1 MEEKYRSV
9 LLFGQPGVG
18 KGTQGK
24 ILGNIPGFFHLSVG
38 DVFRSIDI
46 GSTDGRLIYEYSS
59 RGKLVPDELTVSI
72 WQKALNAYVALSRYK
87 PREDLLVLDGIPR
100 NVAQTELVKDH
111 LDICK
116 IINLKGN
123 DEEEMIHRMR
133 RRAIRENRPDDANEE
148 VVRHRFKV
156 YREVSAK
163 VLDCYPADKIAEVNA
178 IGSPAEVLQQIL
190 DCLIPTQNE
199 LFHTADQ
206 TQK

>member
-1 MEEKYRSV
+1 MDEKYRSV

-111 LDICK
+111 LDIRK

-123 DEEEMIHRMR
+123 DEEEMVHRMR

-163 VLDCYPADKIAEVNA
+163 VLDCYPPDKIAEVNA

-190 DCLIPTQNE
+190 NCLIPTQNE
-199 LFHTADQ
+199 LFHTNDQ
-206 TQK
+206 ARN